1 MLNLKDMNE
10 GNCYSYM
17 PELVSLVLSD
27 TNTSIHNFTDICLS
41 ICASDE
47 NVGTNRIELD
57 VDKFFVMDDDIWSTL
72 FSSECVCNLQG
83 VSPLPKVQKLRILA
97 DAMMICLRMSGKYL
111 NSSYNCEAS
120 KQVADFLSIAVIEQ
134 SVNIGGSSDND
145 DLFDEMDS
153 MFSSNKSKRNTGR
166 GTKDDKSVG
175 DIWKSLQEI
184 RDLYLKS
191 DSKIF
196 TDDCTASKN
205 FIELLEYVASV
216 DIALHRVLSEE
227 FLNNIGDIKIL
238 ESILYRDT
246 YGDLVFSES
255 FLLNN
260 SLTDDCIS
268 FIRKKFTVKNEDVS
282 STDLEVAFNK
292 YLSYWKTSLVY
303 ITSLVV
309 KFYYRISPVYTTTC
323 LKNLQN
329 ERLFP
334 IGVAVSNQN
343 AKITRDVQF
352 ENIVLQRRF
361 NSLCVNSDFTPDSV
375 IGLFLII
382 SSVSSIKLISEQVLR
397 GMLKNAD
404 FNN

>member
-1 MLNLKDMNE
+1 MSNLRNMTEN
-10 GNCYSYM
+10 NCYDFM
-17 PELVSLVLSD
+17 PELVSLVLADASVD
-27 TNTSIHNFTDICLS
+27 IHHFTDICLA

-47 NVGTNRIELD
+47 NIGTNRIELD
-57 VDKFFVMDDDIWSTL
+57 VDKFFVMDDDVWSTL
-72 FSSECVCNLQG
+72 FSSECICSLSG
-83 VSPLPKVQKLRILA
+83 VSPLPKIQKLRVLA
-97 DAMMICLRMSGKYL
+97 DAMMICLRMSGKAL
-111 NSSYNCEAS
+111 SSSYNCEAS
-120 KQVADFLSIAVIEQ
+120 KQVADTLSILESEVAS
-134 SVNIGGSSDND
+134 SVSGTND
-145 DLFDEMDS
+145 DDSLFDEMDS
-153 MFSSNKSKRNTGR
+153 MFSSKLPNRGR
-166 GTKDDKSVG
+166 GTKDDKFIDDVWSS
-175 DIWKSLQEI
+175 IQEI
-184 RDLYLKS
+184 RDIF
-191 DSKIF
+191 SKDEVKVV
-196 TDDCTASKN
+196 TQDCKASKN
-205 FIELLEYVASV
+205 FIELLEYVSSV
-216 DIALHRVLSEE
+216 DVALHRVLSEE

-260 SLTDDCIS
+260 SLSDECIS
-268 FIRKKFTVKNEDVS
+268 FVRKKFSVKNVEISVS
-282 STDLEVAFNK
+282 DLEVSFNK

-334 IGVAVSNQN
+334 IGVAVANQN
-343 AKITRDVQF
+343 ARITRDVQF
-352 ENIVLQRRF
+352 ENVLLQRRF
-361 NSLCVNSDFTPDSV
+361 NSLCVNSDFTSDSV

-397 GMLKNAD
+397 GMLKDAD